1 MPVRFY
7 GIVVGASLALTLAL
21 PAKAQEVPVVDV
33 PAGTYAVDPNH
44 ARLTWSVDHLGVAP
58 YSARFDG
65 FTMRL
70 QFDPQRIQSTA
81 LEASVDPRSVDT
93 GYSGP
98 EDWDGEL
105 ALSAEYLD
113 ASNHP
118 AVTYRSTGIVRTGP
132 RSATLNGDLTLLGVT
147 RPMRFDV
154 TYVGSAREHG
164 PAAIPTIGFVAVGT
178 FDRTAHGLTHLAPP
192 EPGAKGIGPVVT
204 VRMEA
209 EFMLEDEQ

>member
-1 MPVRFY
+1 MIRHHLFTT
-7 GIVVGASLALTLAL
+7 IILASLAIA
-21 PAKAQEVPVVDV
+21 PAFAQQAPVVNV
-33 PAGTYAVDPNH
+33 PAGTYVVDTNH

-58 YSARFDG
+58 YSARFDA

-70 QFDPQRIQSTA
+70 QFDPKRLENTV

-93 GYSGP
+93 GHSGP

-105 ALSAEYLD
+105 ATSGEYLD
-113 ASNHP
+113 ANNHP
-118 AVTYRSTGIVRTGP
+118 AITYRSTGVVRTGP
-132 RSATLNGDLTLLGVT
+132 RSATLDGELTLLGVT

-154 TYVGSAREHG
+154 TYTGSAREHG
-164 PAAIPTIGFVAVGT
+164 PAAVPAIGFVAVGT
-178 FDRTAHGLTHLAPP
+178 FDRTSHGLTHLAPA
-192 EPGAKGIGPVVT
+192 EPGAKGIGPIVT